1 MGPRTL
7 CNACVSVARRA
18 VRDAADR
25 QGLVHMKLQRK
36 KRKLEEKEAAKKA
49 EAEKKGAGA

>member
-1 MGPRTL
+1 
-7 CNACVSVARRA
+7 
-18 VRDAADR
+18 
-25 QGLVHMKLQRK
+25 MKLQRK

>member
-1 MGPRTL
+1 M
-7 CNACVSVARRA
+7 
-18 VRDAADR
+18 RDAADR